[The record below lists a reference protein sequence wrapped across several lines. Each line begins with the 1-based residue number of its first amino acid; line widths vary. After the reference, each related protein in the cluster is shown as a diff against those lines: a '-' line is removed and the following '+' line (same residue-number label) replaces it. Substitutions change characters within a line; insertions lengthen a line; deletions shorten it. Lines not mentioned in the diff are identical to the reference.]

1 MSGFARE
8 HQHRSTD
15 TPPRLDFSGS
25 DVGATHEMG
34 ATHDEVCHEMTNTV
48 DKRELSCF
56 SIPQAGDKKENIYF
70 DCGVERNDMTSH
82 DVVTSCDQ

>member
-1 MSGFARE
+1 MILQEREYIFGCGGSARE

-34 ATHDEVCHEMTNTV
+34 ATHDEVCDEMTNTV
-48 DKRELSCF
+48 DKREL
-56 SIPQAGDKKENIYF
+56 
-70 DCGVERNDMTSH
+70 
-82 DVVTSCDQ
+82 

>member
-1 MSGFARE
+1 MSGSARE

-34 ATHDEVCHEMTNTV
+34 ATHDEVCHEMTSTV
-48 DKRELSCF
+48 DKRELSGF
-56 SIPQAGDKKENIYF
+56 SIPQAGDKKENIF
-70 DCGVERNDMTSH
+70 FWLWCREKRND
-82 DVVTSCDQ
+82 VA